1 MLKIRWPLGRLIFNM
16 GIAIPGKTVFL
27 IETAPRH
34 WQLISLNFCAE
45 ICENESL
52 TDRKIDGR
60 AEKAILIYFPTPLI
74 SDKIIPAFHA
84 IWWYMLMTVPYKLAG
99 QRYTWLFRS
108 ATWIYLWRSRTNLKI
123 KMLYYQYRN
132 FHYKDKR
139 SCNSIFFI
147 MQFTIPGKTV
157 FILRQGPGLLGFDPV
172 VSLYP
177 LNVILLHISSHLKLL
192 LHYLKGGSNWSRY
205 KAKIPHRKCWGYR
218 DYDM

>member
-1 MLKIRWPLGRLIFNM
+1 MQKY
-16 GIAIPGKTVFL
+16 AKT
-27 IETAPRH
+27 
-34 WQLISLNFCAE
+34 
-45 ICENESL
+45 ESL
-52 TDRKIDGR
+52 TDQKINGR
-60 AEKAILIYFPTPLI
+60 TEKAILIYSPTPLVC
-74 SDKIIPAFHA
+74 DKLIPAFQA
-84 IWWYMLMTVPYKLAG
+84 ILWYMLMTAPYNLSE

-108 ATWIYLWRSRTNLKI
+108 ATWIYLWRSGTNRNIKI
-123 KMLYYQYRN
+123 LYYEFRN

-139 SCNSIFFI
+139 SCNSIFII
-147 MQFTIPGKTV
+147 MQTTIPGKTV

-177 LNVILLHISSHLKLL
+177 LNVILLNISSHLKLL